1 LTAGSRGWTSG
12 IEKEAVH
19 RRNSRAER
27 YGQRIAA
34 AAISTSGPRMQ
45 PTAQRAVR
53 MPAAE
58 VLAIW
63 QEYRSSG
70 SREVRDRLIFA
81 FMPMV
86 RFIVYRKVREIPAQC
101 DVEDFLSCGLEAL
114 IHSIDRYDPDK
125 GATLEQYAWTRV
137 HGAVLDE
144 LRRHDW
150 APRSLRRDERAINS
164 ARANFVLLNDR
175 QPSRDELAAQVGMS
189 TRELIARL
197 DEVKLAEVGSLNR
210 IVRSDESATIERIDT
225 LESEDREC
233 DPIASA
239 ERREAKER
247 FRKAFA
253 RLSRQEREVAVL
265 LYVQER
271 TLRDIGERLGVSES
285 RVSQIHTQLRRRL
298 YEQLSGELAL
308 FSAVA

>member
-1 LTAGSRGWTSG
+1 
-12 IEKEAVH
+12 
-19 RRNSRAER
+19 
-27 YGQRIAA
+27 
-34 AAISTSGPRMQ
+34 
-45 PTAQRAVR
+45 

-239 ERREAKER
+239 ARREAKER